1 MDVYAKQKAAF
12 AARLAEG
19 RAGARVYFRRR
30 RWRRNAALWPL
41 YMAACAPL
49 HGGQAACGR
58 CASCRKALAG
68 GETLHPDI
76 HVFEPE
82 KNAGFSVETVRGI
95 RKSVYL
101 LPNEGDRK
109 VYILCGAQKMSRSA
123 QNALLKLF
131 EEPPASA
138 SFVICCDRRDA
149 LLPTVLSR
157 ALLIPLGPLDDRTL
171 RAYLADRHRDAP
183 ADRLDA
189 AVRFAQGSIGRAAS
203 FLTPASQ
210 EASRAAADFC
220 ALLFAKGG
228 AFALAAQALPLSA
241 KRDGFDAFLAFVELY
256 LLDVLHTHTGGPPPL
271 LLAPSAAEEYR
282 AGQHAPRAM
291 RRARRALRIAR
302 ASGGQRQRTADGHAA
317 LHKAFRA
324 LTGAYR
330 KEIRA
335 I

>member
-19 RAGARVYFRRR
+19 RAAHAYILEGDDGDETRRF
-30 RWRRNAALWPL
+30 AL
-41 YMAACAPL
+41 YMAAALLCTGDKPP
-49 HGGQAACGR
+49 CGR

-82 KNAGFSVETVRGI
+82 KNAGFSVDTVRGI

-157 ALLIPLGPLDDRTL
+157 ALLIPLGPLDDR
-171 RAYLADRHRDAP
+171 DRKS
-183 ADRLDA
+183 
-189 AVRFAQGSIGRAAS
+189 V
-203 FLTPASQ
+203 
-210 EASRAAADFC
+210 
-220 ALLFAKGG
+220 
-228 AFALAAQALPLSA
+228 
-241 KRDGFDAFLAFVELY
+241 V
-256 LLDVLHTHTGGPPPL
+256 
-271 LLAPSAAEEYR
+271 
-282 AGQHAPRAM
+282 
-291 RRARRALRIAR
+291 
-302 ASGGQRQRTADGHAA
+302 
-317 LHKAFRA
+317 
-324 LTGAYR
+324 
-330 KEIRA
+330 
-335 I
+335 